1 MSTSPR
7 KALVTGATGFLG
19 SHVAAAWLEAGHK
32 VRYTRRATSDTRW
45 LEGLDVEAAEWDV
58 TDSEGLRKALRD
70 IDTVVH
76 VAGVTRAPLKSDY
89 FQVNATGSAR
99 LAEAAVKAGV
109 SRFVLVSSLAARGP
123 DGGDGP
129 VSPYGQSKR
138 RGEDLVRLFEEKM
151 EIVILRPGGIYGPRD
166 SDLFPLFEMAGKGW
180 LVAPAGSPPLQPVY
194 VSDVARLTVAA
205 GTGEYAGLGPYPV
218 AEEGRYRWR
227 EVRDGLASALN
238 RRVRVMWLPKTVYI
252 MAGVL
257 AESAARLTRQVPR
270 LDRRNAVD
278 LSRHGW
284 TCDTTAT
291 RDAFGWH
298 AEVSLPEG
306 LALTAEWYRRVGWL
320 EAP

>member
-1 MSTSPR
+1 VSLGRT
-7 KALVTGATGFLG
+7 LVTGATGFVG
-19 SHVAAAWLEAGHK
+19 SHVAAAWVDAGYD
-32 VRYTRRATSDTRW
+32 VRCTVRATSDTRW
-45 LEGLDVEAAEWDV
+45 LEGLDVESMEWDV
-58 TDSEGLRKALRD
+58 RDFDGLKAALRD

-76 VAGVTRAPLKSDY
+76 VAGVTRAPRRPDY
-89 FQVNATGSAR
+89 FEVNATGSAS
-99 LAEAAVKAGV
+99 LAEAAAKAGV

-129 VSPYGQSKR
+129 VSAYGESKR
-138 RGEDLVRLFEEKM
+138 RGEELVRLFEGKM
-151 EIVILRPGGIYGPRD
+151 DIVVLRPGGIYGPRD

-218 AEEGRYRWR
+218 AEEGEYRWR
-227 EVRDGLASALN
+227 EVREGLASALG
-238 RRVRVMWLPKTVYI
+238 RRVRLVWLPKMVFI
-252 MAGVL
+252 SAGVIV
-257 AESAARLTRQVPR
+257 ETVARLTRQDAP

-291 RDAFGWH
+291 RAAFAWQ
-298 AEVSLPEG
+298 AEVPLPEG

-320 EAP
+320 PKL

>member
-1 MSTSPR
+1 MSLGR
-7 KALVTGATGFLG
+7 ALVTGATGFLG
-19 SHVAAAWLEAGHK
+19 SHVAAAWVEAGHD
-32 VRYTRRATSDTRW
+32 VRCTLRVTSDRRW
-45 LEGLDVEAAEWDV
+45 LEGLDVESVGWDV
-58 TDSEGLRKALRD
+58 RDTEGLKTALRD

-76 VAGVTRAPLKSDY
+76 VAGVTRARKKPDY

-99 LAEAAVKAGV
+99 IAEAAVKAGV

-129 VSPYGQSKR
+129 VSAYGQSKR
-138 RGEDLVRLFEEKM
+138 RGEELVRLFEEKM
-151 EIVILRPGGIYGPRD
+151 EIVVLRPGGIYGPRD
-166 SDLFPLFEMAGKGW
+166 SDLLPLFEMAGKGW

-218 AEEGRYRWR
+218 AEERAYRWR
-227 EVRDGLASALN
+227 EVRDGLASALD
-238 RRVRVMWLPKTVYI
+238 RRVRMIWLPKTVFVSVGV
-252 MAGVL
+252 MA
-257 AESAARLTRQVPR
+257 ETAARLTRQDPR

-284 TCDTTAT
+284 TCDTTVT
-291 RDAFGWH
+291 RDAFGWQ
-298 AEVSLPEG
+298 AEISLPEG

-320 EAP
+320 PKP

>member
-1 MSTSPR
+1 M
-7 KALVTGATGFLG
+7 
-19 SHVAAAWLEAGHK
+19 AAAWSEAGHH
-32 VRYTRRATSDTRW
+32 VRYTKRATSDTRW
-45 LEGLDVEAAEWDV
+45 LEGLDVESVEWDV
-58 TDSEGLRKALRD
+58 RDTEGLTRALRG

-76 VAGVTRAPLKSDY
+76 VAGVTRARRRPDY

-129 VSPYGQSKR
+129 VSAYGQSKR
-138 RGEDLVRLFEEKM
+138 RGEELVRLFEEKM
-151 EIVILRPGGIYGPRD
+151 EIVVLRPGGIYGPRD

-205 GTGEYAGLGPYPV
+205 GTGAYAGLGPYPV
-218 AEEGRYRWR
+218 AEEGEYRWR
-227 EVRDGLASALN
+227 EVREGLASALH
-238 RRVRVMWLPKTVYI
+238 RRVRMVWLPKTAFI
-252 MAGVL
+252 MAGVI
-257 AESAARLTRQVPR
+257 AETVARLTRQDPR

-284 TCDTTAT
+284 TCDTKAT
-291 RDAFGWH
+291 CDAFAWQ
-298 AEVSLPEG
+298 AEVRLPEG

-320 EAP
+320 EP

>member
-1 MSTSPR
+1 VSLGRT
-7 KALVTGATGFLG
+7 LVTGATGFVG
-19 SHVAAAWLEAGHK
+19 SHVAAAWVDAGYD
-32 VRYTRRATSDTRW
+32 VRCTVRATSDTRW
-45 LEGLDVEAAEWDV
+45 LEGLDVESMEWDV
-58 TDSEGLRKALRD
+58 RDSDGLKAALRD

-76 VAGVTRAPLKSDY
+76 VAGVTRAPRRPDY
-89 FQVNATGSAR
+89 FEVNATGSAR
-99 LAEAAVKAGV
+99 LAEAAAKAGV

-129 VSPYGQSKR
+129 VSAYGESKR
-138 RGEDLVRLFEEKM
+138 RGEELVRLFEGKM
-151 EIVILRPGGIYGPRD
+151 DIVVLRPGGIYGPRD

-218 AEEGRYRWR
+218 AEEGEYRWR
-227 EVRDGLASALN
+227 EVREGLASALG
-238 RRVRVMWLPKTVYI
+238 RRVRLVWLPKMVFI
-252 MAGVL
+252 SAGVIV
-257 AESAARLTRQVPR
+257 ETVARLTRQDAP

-291 RDAFGWH
+291 RAAFAWQ
-298 AEVSLPEG
+298 AEVPLPEG

-320 EAP
+320 PKP